1 MGLGV
6 IRNEQTL
13 GLAIRKGAVWYAAV
27 RKLSQYGFVLWLK
40 LGDTHG
46 SHWKSLAKRMVGS
59 TFYLSHFCCLS
70 EALPDA
76 SPSSNVSLFREPVVQ
91 TDFKLT
97 WMPRI
102 TLKSYHLYTEF
113 MHPRQTLGD

>member
-46 SHWKSLAKRMVGS
+46 SHWKSLAEDGWK
-59 TFYLSHFCCLS
+59 HFLPVTLLLS
-70 EALPDA
+70 E
-76 SPSSNVSLFREPVVQ
+76 
-91 TDFKLT
+91 
-97 WMPRI
+97 
-102 TLKSYHLYTEF
+102 
-113 MHPRQTLGD
+113 